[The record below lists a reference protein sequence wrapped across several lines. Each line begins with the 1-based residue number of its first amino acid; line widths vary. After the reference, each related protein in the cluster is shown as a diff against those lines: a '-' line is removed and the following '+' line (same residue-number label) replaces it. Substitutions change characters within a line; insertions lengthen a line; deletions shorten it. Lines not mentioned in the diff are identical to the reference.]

1 MTECSSVHFG
11 YDDYGLVLHEPEPYP
26 DGHGYHHLVDLF
38 AGPFRGTIDANTYV
52 NVSAICRFRDALI
65 QLHQNLT
72 GEARL
77 GYENFKL
84 GCVGNGRGHILV
96 QVKAMAGPIMETR
109 LTYEFGL
116 DQTQLPQVIASIA
129 RLVPGERQVTA
140 LTERSYNGPLRPKR
154 NLP

>member
-1 MTECSSVHFG
+1 MTESSSVRFG
-11 YDDYGLVLHEPEPYP
+11 YDDYGLVLHKPEPYR
-26 DGHGYHHLVDLF
+26 DGHGYHHLIDLF

-52 NVSAICRFRDALI
+52 SVSAIGRFRDALI
-65 QLHQNLT
+65 QLHQDLA

-77 GYENFKL
+77 EYENFKL
-84 GCVGNGRGHILV
+84 SLVGDGRGHILV

-129 RLVPGERQVTA
+129 RLVPGER
-140 LTERSYNGPLRPKR
+140 
-154 NLP
+154 

>member
-1 MTECSSVHFG
+1 MTESRSVRFG

-52 NVSAICRFRDALI
+52 NVSAIGRFREALI
-65 QLHQNLT
+65 RLHQNLF

-77 GYENFKL
+77 DYENFSL
-84 GCVGNGRGHILV
+84 SFAGDGRGHILV
-96 QVKAMAGPIMETR
+96 HVKAMAGPSMETR

-116 DQTQLPQVIASIA
+116 DQTQLPDVVASIA
-129 RLVPGERQVTA
+129 RVTPGER
-140 LTERSYNGPLRPKR
+140 
-154 NLP
+154 